1 MNKDYIES
9 FMLSQIFKFA
19 YSIFCTQSFFLHKSR
34 GIFSWKSIRL
44 RQNYIDTMQNVKL
57 RYYAGH
63 SHEIN
68 NDRSRRTDIK
78 IASRKIVTR

>member
-1 MNKDYIES
+1 MNEDYIERVS
-9 FMLSQIFKFA
+9 CDRE
-19 YSIFCTQSFFLHKSR
+19 YSNSPVQSFARNLSSFINQR
-34 GIFSWKSIRL
+34 IFSWKSIRL
-44 RQNYIDTMQNVKL
+44 RQNYIDTMRNVKL
-57 RYYAGH
+57 HHYAGH